1 MAGRHIPA
9 RSLRGVVAGLTGVIF
24 LAAMADPAPAQDAS
38 EGAPSAGP
46 AAEAEATGATQI
58 LTLDQDRLFRESL
71 WGRAALAR
79 AEAETAALAAE
90 NRRIETALET
100 EERDLTERR
109 PTLAPEDFAP
119 LAAAFDA
126 KVEEIRAA
134 QDAKSRAITRQLEE
148 DRQRF
153 FEAAL
158 PVLGQ
163 LLETTGGLAILSD
176 QAIILSRKSIDITDT
191 AILRMNEALPAPD
204 EAVPPEGTPA
214 EGEPQIAPA
223 TRAGAGPDRRPSRPR
238 LAPCG
243 PS

>member
-1 MAGRHIPA
+1 MAGRHPPA
-9 RSLRGVVAGLTGVIF
+9 RNPRGVVTGLAGALF
-24 LAAMADPAPAQDAS
+24 LAVVAGPVPAQDAP
-38 EGAPSAGP
+38 PSGP
-46 AAEAEATGATQI
+46 VAEESSVAATQI

-79 AEAETAALAAE
+79 AEAETSALAAE

-109 PTLAPEDFAP
+109 PTMAPEDFAP

-134 QDAKSRAITRQLEE
+134 QDAKSRAITRQLET

-191 AILRMNEALPAPD
+191 AILRMNEALPAPGD
-204 EAVPPEGTPA
+204 VVPPEGTPA
-214 EGEPQIAPA
+214 AGEPQIGPA
-223 TRAGAGPDRRPSRPR
+223 TEGGSGP
-238 LAPCG
+238 
-243 PS
+243 